1 MKNCP
6 VLLHFCVRSDVYLQ
20 KGQFVRVKERKTA
33 RKRLLLRKLTMVN
46 HRTELRTPNI
56 MKPDGGEG
64 HSTFR

>member
-6 VLLHFCVRSDVYLQ
+6 VLLHFCGRSDVYLQ
-20 KGQFVRVKERKTA
+20 KGQFVRVEERKTA